1 MHGSQWHQKEV
12 FISFILRIEAF
23 TLSHVFLCTSSVSS
37 LHLSSSQIVHGYQS
51 MPSILDNPQWWM
63 LEIFDGFGVH
73 FNNLVANRLRVQAK
87 ILSLKEEGD
96 SSSIN

>member
-1 MHGSQWHQKEV
+1 MTNN
-12 FISFILRIEAF
+12 AF
-23 TLSHVFLCTSSVSS
+23 MTEDAWEPMAPK
-37 LHLSSSQIVHGYQS
+37 IVHGYQS
-51 MPSILDNPQWWM
+51 MPSIIDNPQWWM